1 MSDEIHISNNR
12 SEVYNLLRGK
22 NADEYNS
29 TVTSCAKNWHFIPLE
44 EV

>member
-22 NADEYNS
+22 NAGIQFNS
-29 TVTSCAKNWHFIPLE
+29 NEVVKNWHSILHE